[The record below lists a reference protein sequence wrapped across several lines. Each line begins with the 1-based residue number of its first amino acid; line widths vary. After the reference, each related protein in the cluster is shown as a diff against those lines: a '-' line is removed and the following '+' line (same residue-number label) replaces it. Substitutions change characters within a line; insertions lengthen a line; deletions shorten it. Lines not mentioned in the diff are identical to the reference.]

1 MNKKIIFIH
10 IFLSLVFLISAG
22 VLYAVHRFVTSKTV
36 PESPLV
42 TEPKLQSF
50 ATKSRVGSFLYAKNL
65 IFRFKKN
72 ISLEIPWLKAE
83 LVPKANLSLVNFDDV
98 NAFTIKIHSGE
109 AFVSKEVLMIIFK
122 DYVFNYPNAPLKL
135 EKLEFPAQKEGE
147 NLILL
152 SGEMDFIFWLKFEML
167 GKLSLNRVN
176 NTLIINAEEIKS
188 LGISQVK
195 PLLGLVGLSLEK
207 LLPVPKGR
215 GIEIKENQI
224 IAFPFQ
230 LFPPPNLQGTISNVE
245 VQNGKLKLLL
255 NSEEKFIDINLI
267 DSNAKNYLFITKG
280 DVKFGKLFMVDAK
293 LQMIDSDPN
302 DYLDF
307 YMEEYFK
314 TLTSGGKVNLLPDSS
329 LKVIIPDYGD
339 VFQK

>member
-1 MNKKIIFIH
+1 MNKKII
-10 IFLSLVFLISAG
+10 LVQVFLILLLLSSAG
-22 VLYAVHRFVTSKTV
+22 ILYAVHQFVNSKTIR
-36 PESPLV
+36 ETSPVL
-42 TEPKLQSF
+42 EPKIKSF
-50 ATKSRVGSFLYAKNL
+50 ATRSRLGSFLDAKNL

-83 LVPKANLSLVNFDDV
+83 LIPKENLSLVNFDDV
-98 NAFTIKIHSGE
+98 NAFTIKVHSGE
-109 AFVSKEVLMIIFK
+109 AYVTKEVLMVIFK

-135 EKLEFPAQKEGE
+135 EKLEFPPQQEGE

-152 SGEMDFIFWLKFEML
+152 AGELDFIFWLKFEMI
-167 GKLSLNRVN
+167 GRLSLNSAN
-176 NTLIINAEEIKS
+176 NTLVISAEKIKS

-195 PLLGLVGLSLEK
+195 PLLGIVGLNLEK
-207 LLPVPKGR
+207 LLPIPKGR
-215 GIEIKENQI
+215 GIDIKENKI

-230 LFPPPNLQGTISNVE
+230 LFPPPNLEGKITNVKVE
-245 VQNGKLKLLL
+245 NGKLKLNLG
-255 NSEEKFIDINLI
+255 SDIPFIKLKPIENT
-267 DSNAKNYLFITKG
+267 KNYLYIVKG

-293 LQMIDSDPN
+293 LQMIDADPS

-314 TLTSGGKVNLLPDSS
+314 TLTTGGKVNLLPDSS

-339 VFQK
+339 VFPR